1 MKRIL
6 FLDDDKR
13 RIHEF
18 YKRLISAGTDITI
31 LETAEACIAELQN
44 ERFDLVLL
52 DHDLGG
58 EIYCDS
64 SREDCGMEVVR
75 WLKKN
80 GGPHDTY
87 IVHTMNATAAAAMY
101 IDLSALGYRVAQAE
115 FGSPEFYQHVY
126 RFLENDP
133 EVGEGPA
140 DQSLGKRLAGYLRSF
155 RAKR

>member
-1 MKRIL
+1 MKQIL

-18 YKRLISAGTDITI
+18 YQRLISAENDITI
-31 LETAEACIAELQN
+31 VETADACIAELNRQS
-44 ERFDLVLL
+44 FDLVCL

-75 WLKKN
+75 WLKSN
-80 GGPHDTY
+80 RREHGAF
-87 IVHTMNATAAAAMY
+87 IVHTMNTIAAAAMY
-101 IDLSALGYRVAQAE
+101 IDLNAMGYHVQQAV

-126 RFLENDP
+126 LLLQDDTSGAEPPSKSLVSR
-133 EVGEGPA
+133 VGEYFR
-140 DQSLGKRLAGYLRSF
+140 SLRLKR
-155 RAKR
+155 